1 MLYVIETISKTPRYF
16 IYDDTQHIGGR
27 YYTDNPNLAVRSFYD
42 GHLSKTS
49 QFLDW
54 PTLRR
59 GERVYATSDSHP
71 ELFI

>member
-1 MLYVIETISKTPRYF
+1 MLYIIETISKTPRYF

-27 YYTDNPNLAVRSFYD
+27 YYTNSPTLAVRSFYD
-42 GHLSKTS
+42 GNVGKNS
-49 QFLDW
+49 QFPKW

-59 GERVYATSDSHP
+59 GEHIYATSDSHP